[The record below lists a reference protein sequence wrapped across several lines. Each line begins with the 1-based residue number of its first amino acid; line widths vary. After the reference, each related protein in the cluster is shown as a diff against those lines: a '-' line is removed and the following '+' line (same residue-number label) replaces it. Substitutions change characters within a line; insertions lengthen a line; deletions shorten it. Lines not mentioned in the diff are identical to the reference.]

1 LDKLILKQEQKTEYN
16 IGEEVLYNNLTVL
29 SKPFKETLTYK
40 ERVCPSGHHIKL
52 IKVFAIDEEHC
63 PECGLKFEKEDNP
76 AQQLDVYFFTAK
88 TPDDE
93 KISIFS
99 TNKVSLNIYDKI
111 NVLGNA
117 VTIVSR
123 TKGIYHSGVFVQS
136 DKAVEKYAEE
146 TIVQKS
152 FFTKKTAI
160 NEFMAN
166 RPIPN
171 YPEDVLFAWK
181 HALFL
186 AMVKTDI
193 NILTMAEPSFGK
205 TESALQVKEITN
217 GTYVDTPNSSAIA
230 LIGTAVKDIA
240 GGYHF
245 EGGAIF
251 QARNNVLIVDEVEKM
266 KDYNYLRQ
274 INTLIAN
281 HSFTYRKANI
291 FYEDN
296 NFHISFLGYGN
307 PNTKNMLFN
316 GVPKYIIENTF
327 YHNPEF
333 LSRMHLIFAFKNKG
347 IDTTNIRQINLEG
360 IKTFIRFAR
369 SIKVKPISK
378 ETAGLISNLSA
389 EFMSKNNDGRI
400 FVKVKDLCEAEAKLN
415 LSDTVTEKEVSEVR
429 NLLNVSNRLL
439 FER

>member
-1 LDKLILKQEQKTEYN
+1 
-16 IGEEVLYNNLTVL
+16 
-29 SKPFKETLTYK
+29 
-40 ERVCPSGHHIKL
+40 
-52 IKVFAIDEEHC
+52 
-63 PECGLKFEKEDNP
+63 
-76 AQQLDVYFFTAK
+76 
-88 TPDDE
+88 
-93 KISIFS
+93 
-99 TNKVSLNIYDKI
+99 
-111 NVLGNA
+111 
-117 VTIVSR
+117 
-123 TKGIYHSGVFVQS
+123 
-136 DKAVEKYAEE
+136 
-146 TIVQKS
+146 
-152 FFTKKTAI
+152 
-160 NEFMAN
+160 
-166 RPIPN
+166 
-171 YPEDVLFAWK
+171 
-181 HALFL
+181 
-186 AMVKTDI
+186 
-193 NILTMAEPSFGK
+193 MAEPSFGK
-205 TESALQVKEITN
+205 TESALQIKEITN

-296 NFHISFLGYGN
+296 DFHLSFLGYGN

-333 LSRMHLIFAFKNKG
+333 LSRMHLIFAFRNKG
-347 IDTTNIRQINLEG
+347 IDTTNVRQINLEG

-369 SIKVKPISK
+369 SIKVKPMSK
-378 ETAGLISNLSA
+378 EVAGLISSLSA
-389 EFMSKNNDGRI
+389 EFMSKNNDGRM

-415 LSDTVTEKEVSEVR
+415 LSDTITEREVNEVR
-429 NLLNVSNRLL
+429 NLLNISNRLL